1 MGKMFVD
8 GSRMGDVDDEV
19 LEDRTTMA
27 EGGVV
32 SVTVVIDNHTGRAL
46 EAPSVQA
53 KGLSD
58 DARDMLREIT
68 ELVDNI
74 VLDQAGQGES
84 DPHRLNQAIRR
95 RVSKLVLDKW
105 KRKPMILPT
114 VVPMTS
120 EIVEEL
126 EEDDTLPVQ

>member
-1 MGKMFVD
+1 M
-8 GSRMGDVDDEV
+8 
-19 LEDRTTMA
+19 
-27 EGGVV
+27 
-32 SVTVVIDNHTGRAL
+32 
-46 EAPSVQA
+46 QA